1 MGNRIEIEK
10 NGFNVPIGELDFFFS
25 TSETSLMSFYDKVGE
40 AEKTEN
46 ELTKKYQGIDMGELE
61 SDDLEKSKEQAMNA
75 IAVLKEEVKYKYDI
89 ILGEGTFEQL
99 HNIYDLWQL
108 DGTYPRVVN
117 YMTEGIEKY
126 FDDKQKNNVTIMDDY
141 LKKQAKKKKKKKV

>member
-1 MGNRIEIEK
+1 MTNRIEIEK
-10 NGFNVPIGELDFFFS
+10 SGFNVPIGELDFFFS

-40 AEKTEN
+40 AEKTES

-61 SDDLEKSKEQAMNA
+61 SDNLEKSKEQATNA
-75 IAVLKEEVKYKYDI
+75 LAVLKEEVKYKYDI

-99 HNIYDLWQL
+99 HKIYDLWQL
-108 DGTYPRVVN
+108 DETYPKVIN
-117 YMTEGIEKY
+117 YMTVGIEKY